1 MTYTIVDWE
10 IDEAGK
16 RRIRVDINGATVMFK
31 YDTMPDDAQVQA
43 DAKRYEDFKNY
54 IPPSETGE

>member
-16 RRIRVDINGATVMFK
+16 YRFRIDINGATVMFK

-43 DAKRYEDFKNY
+43 DAKDYADLKNY
-54 IPPSETGE
+54 MPPLETGE